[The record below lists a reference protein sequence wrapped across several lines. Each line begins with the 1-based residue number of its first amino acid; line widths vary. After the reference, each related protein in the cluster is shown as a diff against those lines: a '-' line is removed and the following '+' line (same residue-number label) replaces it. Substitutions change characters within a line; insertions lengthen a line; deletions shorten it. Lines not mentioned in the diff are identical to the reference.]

1 MVLWAQSKPIA
12 TRAGYLAKAEKS
24 NTSYLLK
31 ELKLPHTALC
41 STVTFLT

>member
-1 MVLWAQSKPIA
+1 MDLWALNKLTA

-24 NTSYLLK
+24 NKTYLLK